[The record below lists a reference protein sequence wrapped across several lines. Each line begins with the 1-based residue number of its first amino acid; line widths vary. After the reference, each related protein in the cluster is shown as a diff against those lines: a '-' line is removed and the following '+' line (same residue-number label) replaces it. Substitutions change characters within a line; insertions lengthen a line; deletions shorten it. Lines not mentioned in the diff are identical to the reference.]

1 MIEYYSSVLVVTVL
15 IGILTLYLL
24 PAIIAFQRGK
34 RNKVAILLLNIFLGW
49 SLIGWVGS
57 LVWSV
62 MVDAKS

>member
-15 IGILTLYLL
+15 IGILALYLL
-24 PAIIAFQRGK
+24 PAIIAFHRGK

>member
-15 IGILTLYLL
+15 IGILALYLL

-62 MVDAKS
+62 MVDTKS

>member
-15 IGILTLYLL
+15 IGILALYLL
-24 PAIIAFQRGK
+24 PSIFAFQRGK
-34 RNKVAILLLNIFLGW
+34 KNKLAILLLNILLGW

-62 MVDAKS
+62 MVDTKS